1 MLVVDTSSL
10 SSTSTSSSI
19 SSSSSSPSSR
29 SSSLVAHSG
38 ALSAIGVSPPECSG
52 RISGTAVGGGDFE
65 VCWRVALPV
74 EVSSVAAGSSP

>member
-1 MLVVDTSSL
+1 MFVGTSSL

-29 SSSLVAHSG
+29 SSSLVVGSG

-52 RISGTAVGGGDFE
+52 KLSGTAMGGEFE
-65 VCWRVALPV
+65 ACWRVTLLV